1 MRFEFVSEDSKRE
14 GEMWAGDILKRN
26 KVTSFHVGKSFRDLN
41 LEEIY
46 KVSDGKR
53 NCKTFTIFR

>member
-26 KVTSFHVGKSFRDLN
+26 KVTSFHVGKSFRDWL
-41 LEEIY
+41 
-46 KVSDGKR
+46 
-53 NCKTFTIFR
+53 